1 MLNRV
6 ILIGRL
12 TADPEIKYTQS
23 GIARGSFRLAVDRQ
37 YKNQQG
43 ERETD
48 FLNVVVWRKLAELVG
63 EYVKKGRLVAVEGRL
78 QSRTWE
84 AKEGEKRTLYEV
96 VGDNVEFLES
106 RRPTGAESAPSGSGG
121 METPPPPDEGPIG
134 EPSEPAGD
142 DLPF

>member
-12 TADPEIKYTQS
+12 TADPEVKYTPS
-23 GIARGSFRLAVDRQ
+23 GIAVGRFCLAVDRR

-43 ERETD
+43 QRETD
-48 FLNVVVWRKLAELVG
+48 FLNIVAWRKTAELVG
-63 EYVKKGRLVAVEGRL
+63 EYLKKGRLVAVEGQL
-78 QSRTWE
+78 QSRKWE
-84 AKEGEKRTLYEV
+84 TKEGEKRTSYEV
-96 VGDNVEFLES
+96 VADSVQFLES
-106 RRPTGAESAPSGSGG
+106 RKPAGAESAPSDG
-121 METPPPPDEGPIG
+121 MEAPPPPNEESIG

>member
-1 MLNRV
+1 MLNHV
-6 ILIGRL
+6 VLIGRL

-23 GIARGSFRLAVDRQ
+23 GIARGTFRLAVDRR
-37 YKNQQG
+37 YKNPQG

-48 FLNVVVWRKLAELVG
+48 FINIVVWRKLAELVG
-63 EYVKKGRLVAVEGRL
+63 EYLKKGRLVAVEGRI

-84 AKEGEKRTLYEV
+84 PPEGGKRTFYDV
-96 VGDNVEFLES
+96 VADNVQFLES
-106 RRPTGAESAPSGSGG
+106 RKSTGGDSGPSGGV
-121 METPPPPDEGPIG
+121 EAPPPPDEGPVG